1 MCNCKGLLKAINAYI
16 QKADDDLEEQLTAE
30 GYADANLTVEA
41 ASELEEN
48 IATALKAETALFL
61 ADFEDSIDLEVF
73 YSDIWPE
80 IKGADDVDVKL
91 KQAFMDEFQKTMP
104 QFITSYIQ
112 DTDTELTLSQ
122 MSKRTTAWIEE
133 WSEEL
138 GQIMKLNSADEFE
151 RILIEGLDEGYSV
164 EKVTR
169 KVMNSGIRDEYYKA
183 RRASLTEMLR
193 AHSVARQEGIMQSP
207 AVETKTWVHSGTYK
221 IKPRQNHVD
230 ISGQT
235 VPKNQPFTLT
245 GADGHTYNPMYP
257 RDRILPV
264 GETANCHCIHRGNAS
279 DDILGMSL
287 EERQELQ
294 RQAIEEDDGA
304 WEKELDARNKAKAGI
319 NEETIKMDWLKGKT
333 KQGQIN
339 YLGSKSRW
347 ALVESGVITDDAG
360 LSQLY
365 QTTKISTGKK
375 ITTRKTLKSLKK
387 DGIITVSR
395 YKDSS
400 GKLKDPYKHSTE
412 GDFSAT
418 KNPKKPAGGKN
429 GGNMTGGGH
438 SQSNIKRLDD
448 KGIAYSVTKTYKNG
462 VRIGGV
468 ENHTTPNKRLS
479 QSGQAWFPASWTDDD
494 VLVAGTYV
502 ANKPEVTITKYGSS
516 DTVVGY
522 EKYGRYNGVTV
533 GVYVDTENNVGTIFP
548 DAQQRKVGDIK

>member
-30 GYADANLTVEA
+30 GYADADLTVEA

-61 ADFEDSIDLEVF
+61 AEFEDIIDLEVF
-73 YSDIWPE
+73 YSDVWPE

-112 DTDTELTLSQ
+112 DTDSELTLSQ

-138 GQIMKLNSADEFE
+138 GNIMKLNSADEFE

-169 KVMNSGIRDEYYKA
+169 KVLDSGIRDEYYKA

-221 IKPRQNHVD
+221 IKPRQNHVN

-235 VPKNQPFTLT
+235 VPKDKPFTLT
-245 GADGHTYNPMYP
+245 GADGGTYYPMYP

-287 EERQELQ
+287 KERQELQ
-294 RQAIEEDDGA
+294 RKAIEEDDGA
-304 WEKELDARNKAKAGI
+304 WEKELDAKNKAKAGI
-319 NEETIKMDWLKGKT
+319 NEETIKMDWLKAKT
-333 KQGQIN
+333 KQGQIS
-339 YLGSKSRW
+339 YLGSKNRW
-347 ALVESGVITDDAG
+347 ALVESGVIKDDAD
-360 LSQLY
+360 LSKLY
-365 QTTKISTGKK
+365 QTKKTSTGKTV
-375 ITTRKTLKSLKK
+375 IVRKTLKTLRK
-387 DGIITVSR
+387 DGIITVAP
-395 YKDSS
+395 YKTSQ
-400 GKLKDPYKHSTE
+400 GKQIDPLKHSTL
-412 GDFSAT
+412 GDFSNIQ
-418 KNPKKPAGGKN
+418 NPNKPAGGKN
-429 GGNMTGGGH
+429 GGNMQKGGH
-438 SQSNIKRLDD
+438 SQTNIKHLEA
-448 KGIAYSVTKTYKNG
+448 KGITYKVEKTYKNG

-468 ENHTTPNKRLS
+468 ENHNEPEKKLGQT
-479 QSGQAWFPASWTDDD
+479 GQAWFPESWTDDD

-502 ANKPEVTITKYGSS
+502 ANFPEK
-516 DTVVGY
+516 TVELKLGGKLVGY
-522 EKYGRYNGVTV
+522 KKYSKYKGLTV
-533 GVYVDTENNVGTIFP
+533 GIVTDLEDNVGTIFP
-548 DAQQRKVGDIK
+548 DTLQRKVADIND

>member
-1 MCNCKGLLKAINAYI
+1 MKGAKSMCNCKGLLKAINAYI
-16 QKADDDLEEQLTAE
+16 QKADDDLEEQLTTE

-112 DTDTELTLSQ
+112 DTDSELTLSQ

-138 GQIMKLNSADEFE
+138 GNIMKLNSADEFE

-169 KVMNSGIRDEYYKA
+169 KVLDSGIRDEYYKA

-221 IKPRQNHVD
+221 IKPRQNHVN

-235 VPKNQPFTLT
+235 VPKDKPFTLT
-245 GADGHTYNPMYP
+245 GADGGTYYPMYP

-287 EERQELQ
+287 KERQELQ
-294 RQAIEEDDGA
+294 RKAIEEDDGA

-319 NEETIKMDWLKGKT
+319 NEETIKMDWLKAKP

-339 YLGSKSRW
+339 YLGSKNRW
-347 ALVESGVITDDAG
+347 ALVESGVIQDDEDLAK
-360 LSQLY
+360 LY
-365 QTTKISTGKK
+365 KTTTTSKGKK
-375 ITTRKTLKSLKK
+375 VITRKTLKELKN
-387 DGIITVSR
+387 DGIITVSNATVNHSVVGEFAAAS
-395 YKDSS
+395 K
-400 GKLKDPYKHSTE
+400 PY
-412 GDFSAT
+412 
-418 KNPKKPAGGKN
+418 PN
-429 GGNMTGGGH
+429 GRIKGGGH
-438 SQSNIKRLDD
+438 AYEGKAELDKR
-448 KGIAYSVTKTYKNG
+448 GITYNVTKTFSNG
-462 VRIGGV
+462 VTLGNIPS
-468 ENHTTPNKRLS
+468 HKSTFKRS
-479 QSGQAWFPASWTDDD
+479 GEGQAWFPDDWD
-494 VLVAGTYV
+494 SDKILVAGTVVSNSGNPVVDNRQIGEYDGV
-502 ANKPEVTITKYGSS
+502 AVRVLYNPTTGDI
-516 DTVVGY
+516 DTVCPDYDQQNVKGVK
-522 EKYGRYNGVTV
+522 EK
-533 GVYVDTENNVGTIFP
+533 
-548 DAQQRKVGDIK
+548 